1 MISKYEVLKEFLDS
15 SDLDL
20 FIDNYARHACINYTD
35 TILKLK
41 TQSIAPNTIDD
52 AFTWENTDEGHEYWS
67 DLNSAFVDNYEDYVR
82 KAESKYL
89 NLLPI

>member
-41 TQSIAPNTIDD
+41 TQSITPNTIDD
-52 AFTWENTDEGHEYWS
+52 AFTWENTDEGHDYWS
-67 DLNSAFVDNYEDYVR
+67 DINYSFVDSYSDNLKQIEDR
-82 KAESKYL
+82 YL

>member
-35 TILKLK
+35 TILNLK
-41 TQSIAPNTIDD
+41 RQSISPNTIDD
-52 AFTWENTDEGHEYWS
+52 AFTWENTDEGHDYWS
-67 DLNSAFVDNYEDYVR
+67 DLNESFVIDYEHYL
-82 KAESKYL
+82 KKIENKYL